1 MSKNELSN
9 SEKLAQAIQKASNIS
24 KLTEERIANQV
35 DEAESVY
42 RKPSKR
48 CHYQFNDNFEHIYEL
63 YCRFP
68 WLIERKLVWY
78 HYLKIGKWNMQLY
91 VKVNKKE
98 LVLLELARLHD

>member
-9 SEKLAQAIQKASNIS
+9 SEKLAQLMQVAGNIAS
-24 KLTEERIANQV
+24 LTEDQIANHIDAV
-35 DEAESVY
+35 ESSY

-68 WLIERKLVWY
+68 WLIERKLVWH
-78 HYLKIGKWNMQLY
+78 HYLKIGKWGMQLY

-98 LVLLELARLHD
+98 LVLLELARRHD